1 MASAAGIS
9 NSIKQLS
16 GSVSIALLTVILTGR
31 TAFHSAQGGLSSA
44 ESYVAGISDD
54 FLFVTSFRWPR
65 HCPSC
70 GCCAR
75 AARRL
80 RLRAKERAPDGFA
93 FIALNPY
100 FCPGGNRLFP
110 EDFEKRSAG
119 HYVPDPEVA
128 SRLLEWYGREG
139 RDLPW
144 RRTRDPYRI
153 WISEVILQQTR
164 VAQGMS
170 YYHRFLELFPDVAAL
185 ASAPEDLVLKCWQ
198 GLGYYSRARNLL
210 AAARRI
216 VETHGGV
223 FPTDYADVRALPGVG
238 DYTAAA
244 ICSIAYDEPC
254 AALDGNV
261 FRVLSRLYDL
271 DTPIDTTSGRRTF
284 AALADSLIDRQRPGL
299 YNQAIMDFGALCCLP
314 AQPRC
319 TECPLRDRCLAFA
332 ARTVDVRP
340 VKQGR
345 TAVEPRYFNYLH
357 VECGDELVLRRRGAG
372 DIWQGLYEFP
382 LIENSRTC
390 GIYGVGRDAGVLRS
404 LQKMPGRYALPGPSR
419 CPCISFRTGR
429 STLFSTGSSWSA
441 GRPPCAKCSLF
452 RVKILGDYA
461 VFPSYG
467 ALFIPLI
474 LRLCVCGT
482 RFAV

>member
-1 MASAAGIS
+1 MK
-9 NSIKQLS
+9 NDQQ
-16 GSVSIALLTVILTGR
+16 T
-31 TAFHSAQGGLSSA
+31 
-44 ESYVAGISDD
+44 
-54 FLFVTSFRWPR
+54 
-65 HCPSC
+65 
-70 GCCAR
+70 
-75 AARRL
+75 
-80 RLRAKERAPDGFA
+80 
-93 FIALNPY
+93 
-100 FCPGGNRLFP
+100 
-110 EDFEKRSAG
+110 
-119 HYVPDPEVA
+119 YVPDPEVA

-170 YYHRFLELFPDVAAL
+170 YYHRFLELFLDVAAL

-271 DTPIDTTSGRRTF
+271 DTPIDTTFGRRTF

-314 AQPRC
+314 AQPCC
-319 TECPLRDRCLAFA
+319 TECPLRDPVVWLLPPYGRC
-332 ARTVDVRP
+332 
-340 VKQGR
+340 
-345 TAVEPRYFNYLH
+345 
-357 VECGDELVLRRRGAG
+357 
-372 DIWQGLYEFP
+372 
-382 LIENSRTC
+382 
-390 GIYGVGRDAGVLRS
+390 
-404 LQKMPGRYALPGPSR
+404 PSR
-419 CPCISFRTGR
+419 QTGAYGCRTP
-429 STLFSTGSSWSA
+429 LFQLPA
-441 GRPPCAKCSLF
+441 R
-452 RVKILGDYA
+452 RM
-461 VFPSYG
+461 
-467 ALFIPLI
+467 
-474 LRLCVCGT
+474 R
-482 RFAV
+482 R

>member
-1 MASAAGIS
+1 MK
-9 NSIKQLS
+9 NDQQ
-16 GSVSIALLTVILTGR
+16 T
-31 TAFHSAQGGLSSA
+31 
-44 ESYVAGISDD
+44 
-54 FLFVTSFRWPR
+54 
-65 HCPSC
+65 
-70 GCCAR
+70 
-75 AARRL
+75 
-80 RLRAKERAPDGFA
+80 
-93 FIALNPY
+93 
-100 FCPGGNRLFP
+100 
-110 EDFEKRSAG
+110 
-119 HYVPDPEVA
+119 YVPDPEVA

-170 YYHRFLELFPDVAAL
+170 YYHRFLELFPDVVAL

-216 VETHGGV
+216 VEMHGGV

-284 AALADSLIDRQRPGL
+284 AALADSLSDRQRPGL

-314 AQPRC
+314 VQPRC

-372 DIWQGLYEFP
+372 DMAGVVRISAHR
-382 LIENSRTC
+382 NSRTC
-390 GIYGVGRDAGVLRS
+390 GIYGAGRDAGVLRS
-404 LQKMPGRYALPGPSR
+404 LQRYRDGMPCWDRHDARASTFAPGDPRCFLPDR
-419 CPCISFRTGR
+419 R
-429 STLFSTGSSWSA
+429 
-441 GRPPCAKCSLF
+441 
-452 RVKILGDYA
+452 
-461 VFPSYG
+461 G
-467 ALFIPLI
+467 ALDAL
-474 LRLCVCGT
+474 LARNA
-482 RFAV
+482 RYSA

>member
-1 MASAAGIS
+1 MK
-9 NSIKQLS
+9 NDQQ
-16 GSVSIALLTVILTGR
+16 T
-31 TAFHSAQGGLSSA
+31 
-44 ESYVAGISDD
+44 
-54 FLFVTSFRWPR
+54 
-65 HCPSC
+65 
-70 GCCAR
+70 
-75 AARRL
+75 
-80 RLRAKERAPDGFA
+80 
-93 FIALNPY
+93 
-100 FCPGGNRLFP
+100 
-110 EDFEKRSAG
+110 
-119 HYVPDPEVA
+119 YVPDPEVA

-223 FPTDYADVRALPGVG
+223 FPTAYADVRALPGVG

-244 ICSIAYDEPC
+244 ICSIAYEEPC

-382 LIENSRTC
+382 LIETPEPVEYTVLAAMPEFC
-390 GIYGVGRDAGVLRS
+390 ALFKDAGTVCLAGTV
-404 LQKMPGRYALPGPSR
+404 KMPVHQLSHRAIHAVFYR
-419 CPCISFRTGR
+419 IVVERWT
-429 STLFSTGSSWSA
+429 
-441 GRPPCAKCSLF
+441 PPCAKCSSF
-452 RVKILGDYA
+452 RAKPSAITPFPVLRSVIYPADSSSVRLRHTVCRLIDVKPNEENEINYVYRCTIHA
-461 VFPSYG
+461 FHPSKSRAG
-467 ALFIPLI
+467 
-474 LRLCVCGT
+474 
-482 RFAV
+482 RFFDHCAGIFVG

>member
-1 MASAAGIS
+1 MK
-9 NSIKQLS
+9 NDQQ
-16 GSVSIALLTVILTGR
+16 T
-31 TAFHSAQGGLSSA
+31 
-44 ESYVAGISDD
+44 
-54 FLFVTSFRWPR
+54 
-65 HCPSC
+65 
-70 GCCAR
+70 
-75 AARRL
+75 
-80 RLRAKERAPDGFA
+80 
-93 FIALNPY
+93 
-100 FCPGGNRLFP
+100 
-110 EDFEKRSAG
+110 
-119 HYVPDPEVA
+119 YVPDPEVA

-223 FPTDYADVRALPGVG
+223 FPTAYADVRALPGVG

-244 ICSIAYDEPC
+244 ICSIAYEEPC

-382 LIENSRTC
+382 LIETPEPVEYTVLAAMPEFC
-390 GIYGVGRDAGVLRS
+390 ALFKDAGTVCLAGTVKMLS
-404 LQKMPGRYALPGPSR
+404 L
-419 CPCISFRTGR
+419 IH
-429 STLFSTGSSWSA
+429 
-441 GRPPCAKCSLF
+441 
-452 RVKILGDYA
+452 I
-461 VFPSYG
+461 
-467 ALFIPLI
+467 
-474 LRLCVCGT
+474 
-482 RFAV
+482 

>member
-1 MASAAGIS
+1 MK
-9 NSIKQLS
+9 NDQQ
-16 GSVSIALLTVILTGR
+16 T
-31 TAFHSAQGGLSSA
+31 
-44 ESYVAGISDD
+44 
-54 FLFVTSFRWPR
+54 
-65 HCPSC
+65 
-70 GCCAR
+70 
-75 AARRL
+75 
-80 RLRAKERAPDGFA
+80 
-93 FIALNPY
+93 
-100 FCPGGNRLFP
+100 
-110 EDFEKRSAG
+110 
-119 HYVPDPEVA
+119 YVPDPEVA

-170 YYHRFLELFPDVAAL
+170 YYHRFLELFPDVVAL

-216 VETHGGV
+216 VEMHGGV

-314 AQPRC
+314 VQPRC
-319 TECPLRDRCLAFA
+319 TECPLRDRCLALPPVRSMSVPSNRGVRLSNPAISTTCTSNAAMNWCCADGVPATFGRGCTNFRSSKLPNLWNIRCWPRCRSFA
-332 ARTVDVRP
+332 LSS
-340 VKQGR
+340 K
-345 TAVEPRYFNYLH
+345 
-357 VECGDELVLRRRGAG
+357 
-372 DIWQGLYEFP
+372 I
-382 LIENSRTC
+382 
-390 GIYGVGRDAGVLRS
+390 
-404 LQKMPGRYALPGPSR
+404 PGRYALLGPSR
-419 CPCISFRTGR
+419 CPCINFRTGR

-452 RVKILGDYA
+452 RVKSSAITP
-461 VFPSYG
+461 FPVLRSVIYPVNSSSG
-467 ALFIPLI
+467 LFAAHGLPFD
-474 LRLCVCGT
+474 RRET
-482 RFAV
+482 

>member
-1 MASAAGIS
+1 MC
-9 NSIKQLS
+9 L
-16 GSVSIALLTVILTGR
+16 AL
-31 TAFHSAQGGLSSA
+31 
-44 ESYVAGISDD
+44 
-54 FLFVTSFRWPR
+54 
-65 HCPSC
+65 
-70 GCCAR
+70 
-75 AARRL
+75 
-80 RLRAKERAPDGFA
+80 
-93 FIALNPY
+93 
-100 FCPGGNRLFP
+100 
-110 EDFEKRSAG
+110 
-119 HYVPDPEVA
+119 
-128 SRLLEWYGREG
+128 
-139 RDLPW
+139 
-144 RRTRDPYRI
+144 
-153 WISEVILQQTR
+153 
-164 VAQGMS
+164 
-170 YYHRFLELFPDVAAL
+170 
-185 ASAPEDLVLKCWQ
+185 
-198 GLGYYSRARNLL
+198 YSRARNLL

-382 LIENSRTC
+382 LIETPEPVEYTVLAAMPEFC
-390 GIYGVGRDAGVLRS
+390 ALFKDAGAVCLAGTVTMPVHQLSHRAIHAVFYRIVVERWTPSLREM
-404 LQKMPGRYALPGPSR
+404 LVIPRE
-419 CPCISFRTGR
+419 
-429 STLFSTGSSWSA
+429 
-441 GRPPCAKCSLF
+441 
-452 RVKILGDYA
+452 ILGDYA
-461 VFPSYG
+461 VS
-467 ALFIPLI
+467 
-474 LRLCVCGT
+474 RLT
-482 RFAV
+482 ERYLSR

>member
-1 MASAAGIS
+1 MSGGIVFS
-9 NSIKQLS
+9 RR
-16 GSVSIALLTVILTGR
+16 ILKNDQQT
-31 TAFHSAQGGLSSA
+31 
-44 ESYVAGISDD
+44 
-54 FLFVTSFRWPR
+54 
-65 HCPSC
+65 
-70 GCCAR
+70 
-75 AARRL
+75 
-80 RLRAKERAPDGFA
+80 
-93 FIALNPY
+93 
-100 FCPGGNRLFP
+100 
-110 EDFEKRSAG
+110 
-119 HYVPDPEVA
+119 YVPDPEVA

-170 YYHRFLELFPDVAAL
+170 YYHRFLELFPDVVAL

-216 VETHGGV
+216 VEMHGGV

-314 AQPRC
+314 VQPRC

-332 ARTVDVRP
+332 ART
-340 VKQGR
+340 
-345 TAVEPRYFNYLH
+345 

-382 LIENSRTC
+382 LIETPEPVEYTVLAAMPEFC
-390 GIYGVGRDAGVLRS
+390 ALFKDTGTVCLVGTVTMPVHQLSHRAIHAVFYRIVVERWTPSLREM
-404 LQKMPGRYALPGPSR
+404 LVIPRE
-419 CPCISFRTGR
+419 
-429 STLFSTGSSWSA
+429 
-441 GRPPCAKCSLF
+441 
-452 RVKILGDYA
+452 ILGDYA
-461 VFPSYG
+461 VS
-467 ALFIPLI
+467 
-474 LRLCVCGT
+474 RLT
-482 RFAV
+482 ERYLSR